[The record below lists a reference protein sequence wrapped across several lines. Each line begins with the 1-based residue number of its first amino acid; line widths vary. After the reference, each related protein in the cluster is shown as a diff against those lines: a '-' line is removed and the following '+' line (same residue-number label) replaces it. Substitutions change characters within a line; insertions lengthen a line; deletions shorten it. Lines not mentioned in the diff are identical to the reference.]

1 MNNIDLRDYIN
12 ELYDLYGEL
21 LTEKQRDIVEKYYF
35 YNLSLKEI
43 SEELNISRTAVLDSL
58 KHASDNLIYYEE
70 KIQLFS
76 KIKNIE
82 QMEIPKKYL
91 DKILKELK

>member
-58 KHASDNLIYYEE
+58 KHACDNLVHYEE
-70 KIQLFS
+70 KVGLFR

-82 QMEIPKKYL
+82 GMNIPKKYL
-91 DKILKELK
+91 DEVLKELK

>member
-1 MNNIDLRDYIN
+1 MNNLDLRDYIN
-12 ELYDLYGEL
+12 ELYDLYGQL
-21 LTEKQRDIVEKYYF
+21 LTKKQQDIIEKYYF

-58 KHASDNLIYYEE
+58 RHACDNLIYYEE
-70 KIQLFS
+70 KIKLFA

-82 QMEIPKKYL
+82 SMDIPQEYL
-91 DKILKELK
+91 DKVIKELK